1 MPDCKSQ
8 LCVAEQLGS
17 GYELVE
23 EAIPL
28 GPLLGRLGVIEPEN
42 LIGCCRQH
50 PADAHQRLKIGLSVA
65 RDIVAITPWAEAG
78 ASCDL
83 RTCEIE
89 LFGSFSQPLPQN
101 LHANM
106 MFLLSSTV
114 SMSELCAILRNI
126 LFAMIARSRACN
138 EKFCGLA

>member
-1 MPDCKSQ
+1 MPYCESE
-8 LCVAEQLGS
+8 LCIAEQLGS
-17 GYELVE
+17 GHELVE

-28 GPLLGRLGVIEPEN
+28 GPLLGRLGIEAEN

-65 RDIVAITPWAEAG
+65 RDIVAIAPWAEAG
-78 ASCDL
+78 TSRDL
-83 RTCEIE
+83 GISEIE
-89 LFGSFSQPLPQN
+89 LLGSFSQLLPQN

-114 SMSELCAILRNI
+114 SMSELCAILRTYC
-126 LFAMIARSRACN
+126 SQ
-138 EKFCGLA
+138 